1 MRSKAV
7 AQGHLL
13 GRHQRAA
20 LTFSP
25 ATNQTLIDNFADV
38 HEDKEWKLS
47 ALVPQGTAVPA
58 FADLM

>member
-1 MRSKAV
+1 MQ
-7 AQGHLL
+7 QGEKQCRLL
-13 GRHQRAA
+13 GRHQQAV
-20 LTFSP
+20 LTFSH
-25 ATNQTLIDNFADV
+25 ATNQALTDNFADV